1 MHYAIAKNGKNFVT
15 DINGE
20 SVKYSDYDSLVN
32 HIIRED
38 ESAVFIRD
46 DRMVEVDALHDFESM
61 NRDECRVIHTRAH
74 SRRNAFRE
82 CAYCVRD
89 FISPEEYVEEN
100 EKGKG
105 FVKPINSRMSHDM
118 CDHESTKA
126 ARAKCRRERRK
137 NDGIVLA
144 DDGNEVII
152 SE

>member
-61 NRDECRVIHTRAH
+61 NRD
-74 SRRNAFRE
+74 
-82 CAYCVRD
+82 
-89 FISPEEYVEEN
+89 
-100 EKGKG
+100 
-105 FVKPINSRMSHDM
+105 
-118 CDHESTKA
+118 
-126 ARAKCRRERRK
+126 
-137 NDGIVLA
+137 
-144 DDGNEVII
+144 
-152 SE
+152 

>member
-1 MHYAIAKNGKNFVT
+1 MHYAIAKSGKNFVT

-46 DRMVEVDALHDFESM
+46 DRMINADSLHDFENM
-61 NRDECRVIHTRAH
+61 NRDEIRVIHARAH

-89 FISPEEYVEEN
+89 FISPDDFVDEN
-100 EKGKG
+100 EAAT
-105 FVKPINSRMSHDM
+105 FVKPINSRMSHSA

-137 NDGIVLA
+137 NDGTELA
-144 DDGNEVII
+144 DDGIEIVI
-152 SE
+152 E